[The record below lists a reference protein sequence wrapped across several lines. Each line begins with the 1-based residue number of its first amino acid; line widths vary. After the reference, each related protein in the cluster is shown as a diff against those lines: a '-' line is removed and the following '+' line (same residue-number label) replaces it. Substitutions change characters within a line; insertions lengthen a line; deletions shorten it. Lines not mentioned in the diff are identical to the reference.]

1 MFDYS
6 HKSEFNFYFRME
18 ARGLRNACAED
29 REVRKVCPTHPT
41 TSEGSP
47 EGKVLHVHTKH
58 LEEVLPT
65 SVQSQHGRR
74 QFQSVGEEDHHRD
87 DVQQLP
93 LQELRDTAG
102 KRNSLHQHL
111 PYGLGESDESDCG
124 NQHRLTRQCS
134 LPDLRKPDEVRK
146 ALQRSPEG
154 I

>member
-1 MFDYS
+1 
-6 HKSEFNFYFRME
+6 ME
-18 ARGLRNACAED
+18 SGRLRNDCGEG
-29 REVRKVCPTHPT
+29 REVRKVCQTYPT
-41 TSEGSP
+41 TPKGSS

-65 SVQSQHGRR
+65 GAQSQHGRR
-74 QFQSVGEEDHHRD
+74 KCQSVGEEDDLRD

-93 LQELRDTAG
+93 LQKLRDTAG

-124 NQHRLTRQCS
+124 NQHRLTRWCS
-134 LPDLRKPDEVRK
+134 LPDLRKPDEVCK
-146 ALQRSPEG
+146 ALQRSSEG